1 MSKRKATGEAVNP
14 SKKANT
20 GKAQATL
27 FNYFKPSGEQ
37 EPSTET
43 AEKCQTKFIRDPPG
57 YGIHIYT
64 QSEIEKSPGNQKE
77 FRKFWNEKAF
87 ELCSNPS
94 VTRKLQ
100 GNRAAIE
107 GVIYSSWTRHKT
119 SLLELQV
126 EELEAKYVKV
136 YKDKVTRDHA
146 LIVVKKN
153 MERMLQAHA
162 STDDTYSLISQ
173 SQEYSTSLESQLTD
187 AVTELKKAQDALLKA
202 IERRQMDIDL
212 AEREDVLVASSP
224 EPLSQHEIEAM
235 VKVVKND
242 DSASDAGCST
252 KANLC

>member
-1 MSKRKATGEAVNP
+1 M
-14 SKKANT
+14 
-20 GKAQATL
+20 
-27 FNYFKPSGEQ
+27 
-37 EPSTET
+37 
-43 AEKCQTKFIRDPPG
+43 
-57 YGIHIYT
+57 
-64 QSEIEKSPGNQKE
+64 
-77 FRKFWNEKAF
+77 
-87 ELCSNPS
+87 
-94 VTRKLQ
+94 
-100 GNRAAIE
+100 
-107 GVIYSSWTRHKT
+107 
-119 SLLELQV
+119 
-126 EELEAKYVKV
+126 
-136 YKDKVTRDHA
+136 TRDHA